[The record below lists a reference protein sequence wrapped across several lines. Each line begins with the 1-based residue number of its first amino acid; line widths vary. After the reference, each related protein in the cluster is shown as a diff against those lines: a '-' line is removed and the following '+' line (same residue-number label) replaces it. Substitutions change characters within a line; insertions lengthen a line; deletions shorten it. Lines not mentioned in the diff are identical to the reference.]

1 MTALSL
7 LLYWYIFSL
16 LFQNAFGY
24 EQSNP
29 GHDSTGSQGQNRYN
43 NQPAMDSSQSSSSRP
58 ATERQQM
65 TYTDTT
71 GGTASETSTA
81 PAAQTSAQQ
90 TSEASSGYQNPT
102 ANSGYQ
108 EHTTS
113 SGNLEPS
120 ANSGYQEPNAYS
132 GYQEPNANSGYQNT
146 NVDSGYQSLDANSG
160 YQDTGAGSGY
170 QSPNANSGY
179 QDTSAGSGYQSPDEN
194 SGYQDTGAGSG
205 YQSPNANSGYQDT
218 SAGSGYQS
226 PDENSG
232 YQDTGAGSGYQSPN
246 ANSGYQDTSAGS
258 GYQDYNEPVYVD
270 TAIED
275 TYYVDTY
282 IDSYDEPY
290 KDPYVDPYSDP
301 YKDPYTDPYSD
312 PYSDPY
318 KDPYKD
324 PYNDPYAQPG
334 MGSGYMDP
342 AMGGGYMDPAMA
354 GGGYMEPGYM
364 DPAMAG
370 GYMDPAMGPG
380 YMDQGMGSGYMDP
393 AMDPGYMD
401 TEMDAGYMDPAMTGQ
416 YMDPT
421 MMMPDDPMM
430 NDPGMMGDPAMAAM
444 MGMGGGMVP
453 KEWTCEDYQYND
465 YNECNCKC
473 GANDPD
479 CKLDW
484 ARVLGCRGCEK
495 CEGDACTMP
504 VAPTVITKF
513 EPTEFTSG
521 RSTSFGIAAK
531 TPFSRGMVIKWVVKG
546 TACDTNGDGDPMIN
560 SPAGGEGIAVES
572 WLMNEMN
579 CPGANEYFSFRN
591 FRVGTETEAE
601 LCLSSW
607 SGGGYT
613 KHANILIRIKPFP
626 PGTIPPAV
634 ILSSGNLAAIC
645 TEWKGVQGMAI
656 VPEAMKCQ
664 NAQRPFCKK
673 VGALCVQALCSDCT
687 NEALCPS
694 KFFPACKWVGGSCIE
709 SLLDVQ
715 FTEGLKEEWSL
726 NWNLRFKINKN
737 PPKGTFPVPDEMR
750 GAMFR
755 VATPLINQCEEPWDW
770 YMPEYAELVQKQANV
785 LKRIP
790 FFTLNFDERAQVS
803 NRIMHIGLVA
813 ENRGVCQQMPPMCGA
828 FDMGPTTMPGMGKI
842 GDECV
847 SDWTNFFQYIK
858 VTFVDDDPQFI
869 PGSLMLVGQRV
880 CWEEHEGWGDGS
892 DCQVIVQSG
901 DPIQFKV
908 HGLQRTGGFAMTM
921 TMDEKPIEEQMTLE
935 FGLVEACGAMEAC
948 TWKFS
953 GDIYVIDQ
961 FNVIQNEESQI
972 VMVKQVPD
980 GENNDPNAWS
990 YFRLTLESVDDPN
1003 VKAEIWSRRNDA
1015 DGNPQDYF
1023 RIQYLAANMD
1033 NPQLYYIESAN
1044 CGGWL
1049 TEKSSDWWEKKA
1061 GVVDCP
1067 TSGTHPDAS
1076 FAHLC
1081 SGFITEDDC
1090 YSRLP
1095 GKGAEHDCVWSTEAG
1110 ICLYP
1115 EFPNMALVIVNRML
1129 NDDNKDALRDWYTN
1143 FDISSRENCPAVN
1156 DVTIDHTINSDD
1168 RKFLCNCNRDV
1179 GSFFSPKCY
1188 RYTSHCCS
1196 VLTNRCMEKTQC
1208 NSLEYSQVMWNVPQ
1222 VVERG
1227 QVCDLSTNRCVYQF
1241 DCSSN
1246 TACNSTASP
1255 EVISNITM
1263 IICKKHR
1270 DCPRGT
1276 TKYTNVLTRKDR
1288 LAWYVTDQSLGLEFG
1303 LTRAQVFIDVA
1314 GCPDREGCHLQNPS
1328 LDWEKMKTIAVKAGE
1343 EYLSDNPDEYNWYE
1357 AEMNNT
1363 NQNATGALTSDRV
1376 AWLVYEFSN
1385 FVAIKGELR
1394 PGLGK
1399 RNRVEVIDQIGERA
1413 ASRQAVSY
1421 YNPNITE
1428 ILTTKETPLSPGC
1441 ISNST
1446 LVLRE
1451 CSRES
1456 GYLLTVYGV
1465 NFGSKDARVFIGG
1478 ELCIGTVHGKIPHNE
1493 LTCTMPKGTAKIQ
1506 NTWIMNELGEMGGT
1520 SGTSDYYQC
1529 PPGSYQSGFACKP
1542 CPTGEFSSTRNQ
1554 KKCKPCVPGTYA
1566 PWKGFSMC
1574 LRCFPGSYTNEFSS
1588 TTCKSCSP
1596 GKYVNFAGATEC
1608 TQCPQGQFAAS
1619 PNSRS
1624 CNVCELNSN
1633 NDEWNTDCL
1642 CNVNFYG
1649 YKRDPKFDM
1658 RLGCKDCNE
1667 GMDCSH
1673 EGTFDGNIPKDNRNI
1688 VVESSH
1694 PRANFSAEA
1703 AYYTLYPLK
1712 GYMPMMH
1719 STPETRAMSTCF
1731 DNNACLGGAPGQQC
1745 AKGYYGSLCADCG
1758 TDHSS
1763 KAGHKCETCP
1773 DFAMNILRMI
1783 GMCLLVFVGI
1793 ILFIRETIKGAE
1805 SKKSEIGSVFKIG
1818 LSFLQFNALATKF
1831 NYNYPPY
1838 VKALLEIQEVPA
1850 NIASGVLSTDCLV
1863 QDTLGFDRSASIFS
1877 FDPNHQGCG
1886 DNFLIPMQN
1895 TTKWVDDYSNQTLVN
1910 GSWTE
1915 AVVQNVKKDLIG
1927 IPPYFLKALLYL
1939 CFPVMLIIMCT
1950 VVFCNYYKTKKEY
1963 KENPKYDI
1971 DRMFLDPNNK
1981 ITLKDLARK
1990 NLPKDSISYSFLS
2003 SFDNFTTAVT
2013 MTFFLIYPSIVEMT
2027 FGLLYCKRI
2036 GVCPDDLYLVADM
2049 SVQCWTPTH
2058 NSWVSAVGVPMVIG
2072 YIIGGPL
2079 LVFYFLYH
2087 SRAELLKPFDQVNK
2101 SVVRK
2106 YHFLFKGYEP
2116 QFYYWELVVLSRKM
2130 FMVVVAVFLE

>member
-146 NVDSGYQSLDANSG
+146 NVDSGYQSLDA
-160 YQDTGAGSGY
+160 
-170 QSPNANSGY
+170 
-179 QDTSAGSGYQSPDEN
+179 N

-1049 TEKSSDWWEKKA
+1049 TEKSSDWWEKKSW
-1061 GVVDCP
+1061 GR
-1067 TSGTHPDAS
+1067 
-1076 FAHLC
+1076 
-1081 SGFITEDDC
+1081 
-1090 YSRLP
+1090 RLSYL
-1095 GKGAEHDCVWSTEAG
+1095 W
-1110 ICLYP
+1110 
-1115 EFPNMALVIVNRML
+1115 
-1129 NDDNKDALRDWYTN
+1129 
-1143 FDISSRENCPAVN
+1143 
-1156 DVTIDHTINSDD
+1156 HT
-1168 RKFLCNCNRDV
+1168 
-1179 GSFFSPKCY
+1179 P
-1188 RYTSHCCS
+1188 
-1196 VLTNRCMEKTQC
+1196 RCII
-1208 NSLEYSQVMWNVPQ
+1208 
-1222 VVERG
+1222 
-1227 QVCDLSTNRCVYQF
+1227 
-1241 DCSSN
+1241 CSS
-1246 TACNSTASP
+1246 
-1255 EVISNITM
+1255 
-1263 IICKKHR
+1263 
-1270 DCPRGT
+1270 
-1276 TKYTNVLTRKDR
+1276 L
-1288 LAWYVTDQSLGLEFG
+1288 
-1303 LTRAQVFIDVA
+1303 
-1314 GCPDREGCHLQNPS
+1314 
-1328 LDWEKMKTIAVKAGE
+1328 
-1343 EYLSDNPDEYNWYE
+1343 
-1357 AEMNNT
+1357 
-1363 NQNATGALTSDRV
+1363 
-1376 AWLVYEFSN
+1376 
-1385 FVAIKGELR
+1385 
-1394 PGLGK
+1394 
-1399 RNRVEVIDQIGERA
+1399 
-1413 ASRQAVSY
+1413 
-1421 YNPNITE
+1421 
-1428 ILTTKETPLSPGC
+1428 
-1441 ISNST
+1441 
-1446 LVLRE
+1446 
-1451 CSRES
+1451 
-1456 GYLLTVYGV
+1456 
-1465 NFGSKDARVFIGG
+1465 
-1478 ELCIGTVHGKIPHNE
+1478 
-1493 LTCTMPKGTAKIQ
+1493 
-1506 NTWIMNELGEMGGT
+1506 
-1520 SGTSDYYQC
+1520 
-1529 PPGSYQSGFACKP
+1529 
-1542 CPTGEFSSTRNQ
+1542 
-1554 KKCKPCVPGTYA
+1554 
-1566 PWKGFSMC
+1566 
-1574 LRCFPGSYTNEFSS
+1574 
-1588 TTCKSCSP
+1588 
-1596 GKYVNFAGATEC
+1596 
-1608 TQCPQGQFAAS
+1608 
-1619 PNSRS
+1619 
-1624 CNVCELNSN
+1624 
-1633 NDEWNTDCL
+1633 
-1642 CNVNFYG
+1642 
-1649 YKRDPKFDM
+1649 
-1658 RLGCKDCNE
+1658 
-1667 GMDCSH
+1667 
-1673 EGTFDGNIPKDNRNI
+1673 
-1688 VVESSH
+1688 
-1694 PRANFSAEA
+1694 
-1703 AYYTLYPLK
+1703 
-1712 GYMPMMH
+1712 
-1719 STPETRAMSTCF
+1719 
-1731 DNNACLGGAPGQQC
+1731 
-1745 AKGYYGSLCADCG
+1745 
-1758 TDHSS
+1758 
-1763 KAGHKCETCP
+1763 
-1773 DFAMNILRMI
+1773 
-1783 GMCLLVFVGI
+1783 
-1793 ILFIRETIKGAE
+1793 
-1805 SKKSEIGSVFKIG
+1805 
-1818 LSFLQFNALATKF
+1818 
-1831 NYNYPPY
+1831 
-1838 VKALLEIQEVPA
+1838 
-1850 NIASGVLSTDCLV
+1850 
-1863 QDTLGFDRSASIFS
+1863 
-1877 FDPNHQGCG
+1877 
-1886 DNFLIPMQN
+1886 
-1895 TTKWVDDYSNQTLVN
+1895 
-1910 GSWTE
+1910 
-1915 AVVQNVKKDLIG
+1915 
-1927 IPPYFLKALLYL
+1927 
-1939 CFPVMLIIMCT
+1939 
-1950 VVFCNYYKTKKEY
+1950 
-1963 KENPKYDI
+1963 
-1971 DRMFLDPNNK
+1971 
-1981 ITLKDLARK
+1981 
-1990 NLPKDSISYSFLS
+1990 
-2003 SFDNFTTAVT
+2003 
-2013 MTFFLIYPSIVEMT
+2013 
-2027 FGLLYCKRI
+2027 
-2036 GVCPDDLYLVADM
+2036 
-2049 SVQCWTPTH
+2049 
-2058 NSWVSAVGVPMVIG
+2058 
-2072 YIIGGPL
+2072 
-2079 LVFYFLYH
+2079 
-2087 SRAELLKPFDQVNK
+2087 
-2101 SVVRK
+2101 
-2106 YHFLFKGYEP
+2106 
-2116 QFYYWELVVLSRKM
+2116 
-2130 FMVVVAVFLE
+2130 